1 MGQLTVTINAR
12 DYAIACEDGDEPRIE
27 ALARELDRRVVALAE
42 SVGQVGHARL
52 LAIASLIMADE
63 LTDARAEVERL
74 SARVEAL
81 EADAAEERE
90 TAAAAADRSTA
101 GERRAATTAQALEDA
116 AQRIDAIAARLQS
129 S

>member
-12 DYAIACEDGDEPRIE
+12 DYAIACEDGDESRID
-27 ALARELDRRVVALAE
+27 ALARELDRRVSELTE

-52 LAIASLIMADE
+52 LVIASLLMADE

-81 EADAAEERE
+81 EADAGAARE
-90 TAAAAADRSTA
+90 TAAAADRSA
-101 GERRAATTAQALEDA
+101 AEDQRAATTAQALEDA